1 MVKHS
6 AYFARSDNGR
16 LVKGLRKPV
25 IFIALAG
32 LAIVAAGL
40 VAGPDPERL
49 QGLRAAL
56 ALWQEAH
63 PGLLPAVFFAVYV
76 ASAALSLPFAVWL
89 TLLGAALFGFWQGLL
104 LVSFASSIGAG
115 LAFLVA
121 RYLMRDWVEGR
132 IGGRL
137 AAIRDGVARDGAFYL
152 FSLRLIP
159 VVPFFVIN
167 LAFGLTAMPLA
178 RFYAVSQ
185 IAMLPGTAVYVAAGA
200 QLGQVQSLSGIV
212 SPGVLA
218 ALVAL
223 GVFPWLA
230 RWGLALLRRRR
241 ALRGFTRPQRFDRNL
256 IVIGAGAAGLVAA
269 YVASAAKAKVTLIE
283 AGEMGGDCLN
293 TGCVPSKALIA
304 SARAVAEAR
313 QAHALGVEAEPRVDF
328 PRVMAR
334 VRAVIE
340 AIAPNDSVARYQ
352 GLGVEVL
359 RGEARLVDPWTVAI
373 GEQRLTARAIVLAT
387 GAAPVIPD
395 LAGIAQV
402 EPLTSETIWGYL
414 AGLEAPPRRLLVLGG
429 GPIGCELAQ
438 ALALLGAGVTLLEA
452 GPRLLPREEPEVS
465 QPIHAALLR
474 DGVEVRLSATVAQF
488 GAEGGKWAALVDGS
502 RLEFDTLLVA
512 VGRKARLE
520 GFGLSELGIP
530 ASRVIETDAYLQT
543 LMPHIYAAGDVAGPL
558 QLTNAAG
565 HQGWIAAANA
575 LAAPFWRFKA
585 HAAPIPAAVFTS
597 PEVARVGL
605 TEAEAGPCE
614 VVLYPLADLDRA
626 IAEGRTEGFVK
637 VMTRKGSDR
646 ILGVTVLGANAAEVL
661 AEFALAMRHG
671 LGLGKILATPHIY
684 PSWSEAAKNASGR
697 WKQGH
702 VSPRLLRL
710 AARFMDWRRG

>member
-1 MVKHS
+1 M
-6 AYFARSDNGR
+6 
-16 LVKGLRKPV
+16 RKP
-25 IFIALAG
+25 ILFIALAG

-40 VAGPDPERL
+40 VAGPDLERL
-49 QGLRAAL
+49 REVRAAL

-63 PGLLPAVFFAVYV
+63 PGVLPAAFFAVYV

-115 LAFLVA
+115 LAFLAA
-121 RYLMRDWVEGR
+121 RYLMRDWVAGR

-137 AAIRDGVARDGAFYL
+137 AAIRDGVGRDGAFYL

-185 IAMLPGTAVYVAAGA
+185 IGMLPGTAVYVAAGA
-200 QLGQVQSLSGIV
+200 QLGQLQSLSGIV
-212 SPGVLA
+212 SPGLLA
-218 ALVAL
+218 TLVAL
-223 GVFPWLA
+223 GVFPWVA
-230 RWGLALLRRRR
+230 RWGVALARRRR

-269 YVASAAKAKVTLIE
+269 YVAAAAKAKITLIE
-283 AGEMGGDCLN
+283 QDRMGGDCLN

-313 QAHALGVEAEPRVDF
+313 RAHVLGVDTAPQVDF

-334 VRAVIE
+334 VRKVIE
-340 AIAPNDSVARYQ
+340 AIAPNDSVARYE

-359 RGEARLVDPWTVAI
+359 RGQARLVDPWTVEI
-373 GEQRLTARAIVLAT
+373 GAQRLTARAIVLAT
-387 GAAPVIPD
+387 GAAPFIPD
-395 LAGIAQV
+395 LAGIEGV
-402 EPLTSETIWGYL
+402 DPLTSETVWDYL

-452 GPRLLPREEPEVS
+452 GERLLPREEPEVS
-465 QPIHAALLR
+465 DAIHAALER
-474 DGVEVRLSATVAQF
+474 DGVEVRLSAKAVEF
-488 GAEGGKWAALVDGS
+488 GADGGKWVALEDGS
-502 RLEFDTLLVA
+502 RLPFDALLVA

-520 GFGLSELGIP
+520 GFGLRELGIP
-530 ASRVIETDAYLQT
+530 AARVIETDAYLQT

-585 HAAPIPAAVFTS
+585 HAAPIPAAIFST

-605 TEAEAGPCE
+605 TEPQAEACE
-614 VVLYPLADLDRA
+614 TVVYPLADLDRA

-637 VMTRKGSDR
+637 VITPKGSDR
-646 ILGVTVLGANAAEVL
+646 ILGVTVLGANASEVL
-661 AEFALAMRHG
+661 AEFTLAMRHG

-684 PSWSEAAKNASGR
+684 PGWSEAAKNASGR

-710 AARFMDWRRG
+710 AERFMTWRRG